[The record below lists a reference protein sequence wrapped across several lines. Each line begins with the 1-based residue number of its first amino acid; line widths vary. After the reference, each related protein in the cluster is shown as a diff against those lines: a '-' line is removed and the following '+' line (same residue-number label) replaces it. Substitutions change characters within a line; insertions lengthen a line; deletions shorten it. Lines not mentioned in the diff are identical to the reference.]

1 MTELKEII
9 EEWATKYKP
18 MLHTPGETG
27 KNKRFF
33 LFDNIVAIPSFMSK
47 LPDVKSP
54 CVGYEFAQDGT
65 IKGGMD
71 KPVHVIY
78 FLVKTGNMNPTDKQ
92 QSYEAIQ
99 EAKMHMQKF
108 LAWLREQ
115 QEKQEAAYAGIHE
128 EIAKIDADKTA
139 WNAEQ
144 EQMAEQM
151 QLSVNQENE
160 ITEQNKTLAQQVENK
175 NLEIESVSQDLNEIL
190 LEIAQKQQQKSFQQ
204 QNIQRIAE
212 EIRRLEQ
219 EKAQILHDSANSESV
234 IEEREAQIRQLQ
246 EQSEETVQQ
255 KTELDEKLAAI
266 RGEKETMLAEQ
277 KTFFTQREELSQI
290 MSNLDKEMFRLNQQK
305 EKTENAQESLN
316 NYMWEEYEITPNN
329 ALQYRKEEL
338 TDRKRSMYRI

>member
-65 IKGGMD
+65 IRGGMD

-115 QEKQEAAYAGIHE
+115 QEKRNIFRN
-128 EIAKIDADKTA
+128 I
-139 WNAEQ
+139 
-144 EQMAEQM
+144 
-151 QLSVNQENE
+151 
-160 ITEQNKTLAQQVENK
+160 
-175 NLEIESVSQDLNEIL
+175 NLE
-190 LEIAQKQQQKSFQQ
+190 
-204 QNIQRIAE
+204 
-212 EIRRLEQ
+212 
-219 EKAQILHDSANSESV
+219 
-234 IEEREAQIRQLQ
+234 
-246 EQSEETVQQ
+246 T
-255 KTELDEKLAAI
+255 
-266 RGEKETMLAEQ
+266 
-277 KTFFTQREELSQI
+277 EELHYSTYGP
-290 MSNLDKEMFRLNQQK
+290 F
-305 EKTENAQESLN
+305 LN
-316 NYMWEEYEITPNN
+316 NWY
-329 ALQYRKEEL
+329 AVFVEL
-338 TDRKRSMYRI
+338 TDVQKVELCVDTKDYVE